1 MCRTVTLEQRVMNIF
16 AKLAMVESKMME
28 GGMRSR
34 RLFCAASVPDLIT
47 KQAFADTDAGGET

>member
-1 MCRTVTLEQRVMNIF
+1 MNIF

-47 KQAFADTDAGGET
+47 KQAFADTDAGGVKNTITPPSRAT